1 MHGKQFLMDSVYAGI
16 DESNVYGRLDFIGG
30 KIPEMD
36 FELVVNFESWA
47 ADAQRPRRTLRL
59 HGGITSRKIAFWKI
73 SAPAE
78 ESPLATSDSPS
89 PDATALPARN
99 FEFKLPLAWL
109 LATPVTSSNH
119 NISAR
124 VSSPVALRLRLRFSF
139 WGNSLTVA
147 ALQGEW
153 WDDVRRRSE

>member
-59 HGGITSRKIAFWKI
+59 HGGVTTPKNALLEING
-73 SAPAE
+73 PAE
-78 ESPLATSDSPS
+78 GKPPASSDSPS
-89 PDATALPARN
+89 PQ
-99 FEFKLPLAWL
+99 EE
-109 LATPVTSSNH
+109 S
-119 NISAR
+119 
-124 VSSPVALRLRLRFSF
+124 
-139 WGNSLTVA
+139 
-147 ALQGEW
+147 GE
-153 WDDVRRRSE
+153 RKST